1 MLGFPGSALLAA
13 AERGELEAVPEGFV
27 DRAYLPDGRLVPRT
41 VDGALIT
48 DPDAAAEQAVR
59 IATGGEVVTI
69 DGTVLAT
76 SARSLCV
83 HGDSPGAVAIAAAVR
98 HALAAAGVDV
108 LSFSV

>member
-1 MLGFPGSALLAA
+1 M
-13 AERGELEAVPEGFV
+13 
-27 DRAYLPDGRLVPRT
+27 
-41 VDGALIT
+41 
-48 DPDAAAEQAVR
+48 R

-108 LSFSV
+108 FSFSV

>member
-13 AERGELEAVPEGFV
+13 AEREELEAVPEGFV

-48 DPDAAAEQAVR
+48 DADAAAEQAVR